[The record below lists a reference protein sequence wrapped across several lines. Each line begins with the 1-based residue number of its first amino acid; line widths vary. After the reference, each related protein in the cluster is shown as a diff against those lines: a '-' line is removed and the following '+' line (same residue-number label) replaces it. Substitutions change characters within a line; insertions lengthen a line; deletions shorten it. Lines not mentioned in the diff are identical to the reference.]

1 VSPDPEQADLIV
13 RVDAELD
20 CVTEAEVQLI
30 ESYLGD
36 LIQAMFLTRD
46 KER

>member
-1 VSPDPEQADLIV
+1 MPHDADPADLAV
-13 RVDAELD
+13 SVDGEFD
-20 CVTEAEVQLI
+20 RVTEAEVQLI

-36 LIQAMFLTRD
+36 LIQAILLTRD

>member
-1 VSPDPEQADLIV
+1 VPH
-13 RVDAELD
+13 DAEPSDLSVSVD
-20 CVTEAEVQLI
+20 GEFDRVTEAEVQLI

-36 LIQAMFLTRD
+36 LIQAMLLTQN